1 MALINIDNGA
11 LAKSSVLNDNFI
23 FLDEKIAKTAQTLDA
38 KIGLVSNNASTVTS
52 NLANTQL
59 TVNKLNDDLTALTE
73 SNEGKA
79 SKDLSDVT
87 ITEEFADKLNMSI
100 APDYTSVISIGN
112 GWVATTCGWL
122 NIIGWSDAG
131 GNVPTAYIDGKE
143 VYRNHQ
149 GAGDGRA
156 GSLGTSSMAFIAKGQ
171 TFTCGGRGTSNNFYP
186 CKGV

>member
-52 NLANTQL
+52 KLANTQT

-79 SKDLSDVT
+79 SKDLSDVE
-87 ITEEFADKLNMSI
+87 ITNSFVENIATKLAPNYNAGFSI
-100 APDYTSVISIGN
+100 SS
-112 GWVATTCGWL
+112 GWTATASGWL
-122 NIIGWSDAG
+122 SIEGYSDASG
-131 GNVPTAYIDGKE
+131 VSFGYIDGKTIYE
-143 VYRNHQ
+143 NYQ
-149 GAGDGRA
+149 WSGDGRA
-156 GSLGTSSMAFIAKGQ
+156 GGLRIMTMAFIGKGQ
-171 TFTCGGRGTSNNFYP
+171 VFTNSNNGTTTVFYP
-186 CKGV
+186 CKGG

>member
-52 NLANTQL
+52 NLANTQS
-59 TVNKLNDDLTALTE
+59 TVNKINDDLSALTTTT
-73 SNEGKA
+73 EGKA

-87 ITEEFADKLNMSI
+87 ITREFADKLASI
-100 APDYTSVISIGN
+100 MMPNYRAGIAIAN
-112 GWVATTCGWL
+112 GWTATSNGVA
-122 NIIGWSDAG
+122 
-131 GNVPTAYIDGKE
+131 YF
-143 VYRNHQ
+143 Q
-149 GAGDGRA
+149 GQTD
-156 GSLGTSSMAFIAKGQ
+156 GTSSITIDGVYFQVSYDTGDGQSNGNLSMLVGKGSVIAG
-171 TFTCGGRGTSNNFYP
+171 FNRISSARFYP